1 MNLFIDTSKRP
12 IEIPIHID
20 KLTDA
25 KTPLNTVFKGRR
37 VRQVM
42 VLTKDDVEKPNSLTD
57 IEAIVDRSTASSGLE
72 VKGPDG
78 TSYIVPVD
86 KKELDDTAASTRNLT
101 VIAIVPS
108 TDLKP
113 YQFDGTSYEVSI
125 YGKTTK
131 KIKVISPK
139 HKEIFNIIFH
149 GLMIKGLSMIAK
161 YVSFGREKFAAI
173 YAANRNPVTGA
184 PQNSLIMSNLIH
196 SSYYRT
202 FTQQSIDPQSTL
214 NDSLNLTLSPET
226 LKDGSSGVL
235 FYFNQIVK
243 NVSSSLKSEDY
254 QDKHEMAL
262 KSHITKVTE
271 SIIKGQCV
279 QDFLSGSAQAAADNY
294 SIDPSV
300 ATLDDDIIEDEP
312 TKVVSVPTHLKA
324 LVDL

>member
-1 MNLFIDTSKRP
+1 MNLFIDTAKRP
-12 IEIPIHID
+12 VEIPIHID

-25 KTPLNTVFKGRR
+25 KTTLNTVFKGRR

-42 VLTKDDVEKPNSLTD
+42 VLTKDDVEKPNSLAD
-57 IEAIVDRSTASSGLE
+57 IETIVDRSTSSSGLE

-78 TSYIVPVD
+78 SSYIVPVD
-86 KKELDDTAASTRNLT
+86 KKELDDTTISTRNLT

-131 KIKVISPK
+131 KIKIINPE
-139 HKEIFNIIFH
+139 HKEIFNILFH

-173 YAANRNPVTGA
+173 YAANHNPVTGVS
-184 PQNSLIMSNLIH
+184 QNSLIMSNLIH

-202 FTQQSIDPQSTL
+202 FTQQSIDPQSML
-214 NDSLNLTLSPET
+214 NDSLNLTLSPEIP
-226 LKDGSSGVL
+226 KDGCSGVL

-243 NVSSSLKSEDY
+243 NVSPYLKTEDY

-262 KSHITKVTE
+262 KSHITKITE
-271 SIIKGQCV
+271 SIIKGQYV
-279 QDFLSGSAQAAADNY
+279 QDFLSGSSHAAADTY
-294 SIDPSV
+294 STDPSAV
-300 ATLDDDIIEDEP
+300 ALDDEIIEDEP
-312 TKVVSVPTHLKA
+312 IKAVAVPTHLKA